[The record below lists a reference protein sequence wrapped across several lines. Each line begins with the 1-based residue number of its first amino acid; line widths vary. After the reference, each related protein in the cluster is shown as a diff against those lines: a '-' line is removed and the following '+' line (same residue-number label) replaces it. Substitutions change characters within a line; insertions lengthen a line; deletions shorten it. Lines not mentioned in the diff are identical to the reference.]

1 MTRPPRQIK
10 LGAFLMQTGHHI
22 AAWRHPGA
30 QADAAVNF
38 RHYVDLARRAEAAKF
53 DAIFRRRGRR
63 AQHRP
68 AFLSRT
74 ARSDHFEPLT
84 LLSALAA
91 VTEKIGLI
99 ATVSTTY
106 NEPYHVARKFASL
119 DQISGGRSGWNLVTS
134 SGQGEAQNFSRT
146 NTWSTRSR
154 ARLNSMTWCWG
165 CGTAGR
171 TTPSCATPTAAS
183 TSTPPSCIRCII
195 AASTSCAARST
206 WRARRKAARWWCRPA
221 PRPPAATGRA
231 QRRSHLRGPSDLR
244 RGPVLL
250 SRHQARAAGYGRDPD
265 SIKVMPGIFPWSA
278 TAAEA
283 DEKFARLQDL
293 IHPVVGVQ
301 LLSNMIGVDLSGHP
315 VDGPLPELPETNG
328 GRSRQLLLADLARRD
343 GLTIRQLY
351 LKIAGA
357 RPSASGGHARAH
369 RRPVAAMVRGR
380 RRGRLQHHV
389 ALAARRPGRFHRTG
403 AAGTAPAWPVPARV
417 RRQHIARAPG
427 SGPAGA
433 RAGQRPRAASRHRRL
448 RPPPC
453 RPPSLN
459 QNASVPCPAIPLPI
473 SPSSAAASPAP
484 SPRSSWPAPPRPL
497 AITIVESRPELGAA
511 SPTAHATR
519 RT

>member
-53 DAIFRRRGRR
+53 DAIFLADAVGVRNTDL
-63 AQHRP
+63 P
-68 AFLSRT
+68 SLSRT

-134 SGQGEAQNFSRT
+134 SGQGEAQNFSLDEHVEHAQLYA
-146 NTWSTRSR
+146 R
-154 ARLNSMTWCWG
+154 AADPMTWCWG

-183 TSTPPSCIRCII
+183 TSTRQ
-195 AASTSCAARST
+195 AASAASSRRALQGARPAQRGALAARPPGGGAG
-206 WRARRKAARWWCRPA
+206 RRLARR
-221 PRPPAATGRA
+221 PRPGRA
-231 QRRSHLRGPSDLR
+231 QRK
-244 RGPVLL
+244 VIFVA
-250 SRHQARAAGYGRDPD
+250 HQTFDEAQSFYRDIKRRAAGYGRDPD
-265 SIKVMPGIFPWSA
+265 SIKVMPGIFPVVGHSQ
-278 TAAEA
+278 AEA

-357 RPSASGGHARAH
+357 RDHQQVVGTPARIADQLQQWFEEEGADGFNIMSPWLPGGLDDFIELVL
-369 RRPVAAMVRGR
+369 PELR
-380 RRGRLQHHV
+380 RRGLFRREYAGSTLREHLG
-389 ALAARRPGRFHRTG
+389 LARPAH
-403 AAGTAPAWPVPARV
+403 VPAS
-417 RRQHIARAPG
+417 ARA
-427 SGPAGA
+427 
-433 RAGQRPRAASRHRRL
+433 QRPAIAA
-448 RPPPC
+448 
-453 RPPSLN
+453 
-459 QNASVPCPAIPLPI
+459 
-473 SPSSAAASPAP
+473 
-484 SPRSSWPAPPRPL
+484 
-497 AITIVESRPELGAA
+497 
-511 SPTAHATR
+511 
-519 RT
+519 